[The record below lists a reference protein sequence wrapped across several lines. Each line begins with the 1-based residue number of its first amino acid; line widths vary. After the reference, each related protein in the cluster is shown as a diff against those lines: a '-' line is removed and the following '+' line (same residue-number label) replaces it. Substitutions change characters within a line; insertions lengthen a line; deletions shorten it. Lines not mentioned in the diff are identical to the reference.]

1 MSLATLGHSQSTL
14 GKPNFD
20 SIIERLM
27 RLNPAQR
34 QQFAQLHA
42 DDPLMLSAAKY
53 ADSEIKKIDQA
64 YLAKQSG
71 AAPPKI
77 NEQVV
82 QAIGQPVQPPPPP
95 QGQPA
100 GQPPPPP
107 PQGQPQAAQA
117 LPENS
122 GIAQLPAPN
131 MQGMAGGGIVAFAR
145 GDVVKGAD
153 GMDYYEGEGGKMF
166 EAGSTE
172 ATIDAAKVNVPK
184 AYNALKEGFNQIDF
198 AGNEA
203 GIVGSA
209 LAGSKAPVAAPT
221 GPSRNP
227 AIPLPPSGAG
237 AGRGMGGAPA
247 PKVVSSDVLAERLAA
262 PKTTAAGDRPP
273 AMPTMKTTSD
283 SDILATYKK
292 IQDTYGPSSV
302 KEDPFA
308 AQTQAVLSATQDVG
322 NRQTADAEARERG
335 LKALLSSK
343 EGRIKEREGRI
354 QGAEDLNTKMAIIN
368 AGLAM
373 MQSTGKGLAGIAEG
387 ATVGA
392 KQYAEGMKASE
403 LARQKIE
410 DARDAF
416 DELRFNQESMTAK
429 EKTAAYATI
438 KNGTIAA
445 QKAFVENVQH
455 KQGLN
460 EKQAT
465 SLFEKTVQAQLE
477 AQKEQNAL
485 ALENLRGSYGIKA
498 AAAHGAAGTK
508 AQLDLLSAYG
518 GAQPGTPL
526 YAGLQ
531 MKMTEAMI
539 PRMFENYT
547 TKVSDTTPAGGGK
560 YETKGQEFKAMYPTP
575 EAYAADYQKFFNNSS
590 KNTSANSGF
599 VQNPSGGPVLPR

>member
-1 MSLATLGHSQSTL
+1 MSLASLSQSQSVL

-131 MQGMAGGGIVAFAR
+131 LAKMAGGGIVAFAR
-145 GDVVKGAD
+145 GDIVKGAD
-153 GMDYYEGEGGKMF
+153 GQDYYEGEGGKLL

-209 LAGSKAPVAAPT
+209 LAGSKAPVAAP
-221 GPSRNP
+221 SKNP
-227 AIPLPPSGAG
+227 AIPLPPSGAS

-262 PKTTAAGDRPP
+262 KQRPAVGPTQATSQGPQGPQGPQGLAALQ
-273 AMPTMKTTSD
+273 ASLMPT
-283 SDILATYKK
+283 
-292 IQDTYGPSSV
+292 GPGV
-302 KEDPFA
+302 DPYAETHA
-308 AQTQAVLSATQDVG
+308 AMASREAVQGELEK
-322 NRQTADAEARERG
+322 ADALQRQAGLASIIAPREARQ
-335 LKALLSSK
+335 K
-343 EGRIKEREGRI
+343 GREDRI
-354 QGAEDLNTKMAIIN
+354 QSAEDLSTKMAIIN

-373 MQSTGKGLAGIAEG
+373 MQSTGKGLSGIAEG
-387 ATVGA
+387 AAVGA
-392 KQYAEGMKASE
+392 KQYAEGKKASE
-403 LARQKIE
+403 LARQKME
-410 DARDAF
+410 DAKDAF
-416 DELRFNQESMTAK
+416 DEFRYNAGNMAQKDVTAAKRAIVAGANAADQIGITAK
-429 EKTAAYATI
+429 AADLAQQRASANTLFEASARANESALDRSSRERTAAISAQVQREIAAMPGAAERMYAT
-438 KNGTIAA
+438 
-445 QKAFVENVQH
+445 F
-455 KQGLN
+455 
-460 EKQAT
+460 
-465 SLFEKTVQAQLE
+465 
-477 AQKEQNAL
+477 
-485 ALENLRGSYGIKA
+485 
-498 AAAHGAAGTK
+498 
-508 AQLDLLSAYG
+508 
-518 GAQPGTPL
+518 
-526 YAGLQ
+526 
-531 MKMTEAMI
+531 
-539 PRMFENYT
+539 
-547 TKVSDTTPAGGGK
+547 GGGDAK
-560 YETKGQEFKAMYPTP
+560 KGFEYFTAATAEGKGNEAIIQAVMKTP
-575 EAYAADYQKFFNNSS
+575 EILSTVSPELRKAIEAEVMKRFPQ
-590 KNTSANSGF
+590 
-599 VQNPSGGPVLPR
+599 VQDKPGSRP